1 MRNSH
6 RNGRAGR
13 ASPARA
19 RHHACHVSA
28 FTLAL
33 ALGAGVTPA
42 LAAETPPAAP
52 ETSATPFT
60 DIVVTA
66 QKRATNVQKTPLS
79 ITALSADL
87 LKANAVA
94 DAVDLN
100 GLVPGLVVS
109 TSEGYERNLAIR
121 GIGFNVPQND
131 SAQPSISYHV
141 DGIYIVNPVAL
152 NTNFLDVD
160 HLEVVRGPQGTVYG
174 QNSTGGTVNL
184 VTVQPK
190 LGQTS
195 GYVHVDAGM
204 FALASFEG
212 AINLPVGDTLAIRI
226 AAQGTHHDGYARAT
240 QVPGTSGD
248 YPLSNENSVHGRIT
262 VLYQPDEKFS
272 LELRGEYARARN
284 NETEG
289 KNIFDPNPN
298 PWQQTSDWPGK
309 LQYDNDLLSA
319 TGTYDFGFAKL
330 KVLASWQMVRQNGS
344 VNEDGLDLP
353 TSIAV
358 YGYTDPNNSANV
370 YNTVHDLQ
378 YFYHRSTAKTAE
390 VDLASPGG
398 QTVDWIVGA
407 FYLASDYRVGYD
419 QYATNMYPTP
429 GDPTSLLNQLYP
441 VVTDPNALG
450 FVGGDGNFYYPY
462 FYSISYLTRHSWS
475 GYGQATLHLTPKLRL
490 TGGARFTH
498 DTNTT
503 SIGDYAYSP
512 VVVAQT
518 NTAWTGKVGIEYD
531 LADRTLAY
539 GSWSTGFKPGGGNI
553 SASPIVLGYTYQP
566 ETIKAWELGVKTT
579 QAGGKLRLNLAGF
592 YYFYDSL
599 QFEGEDA
606 LAFQGGVAN
615 IPALHV
621 YGVEAEVNAILPAG
635 FRFDGNATLEGSKM
649 TGHYFLLDNITGYN
663 IDKQIFAASPIGL
676 NCALPGFTPSCI
688 SQDVAARSSA
698 YYDVYGN
705 PAPNLP
711 SVTATGTLSQT
722 LALAG
727 HSALTTAVQGEYR
740 HSYVNA
746 AYGDVVIDGVHVY
759 RTPGY
764 LLWNVSLRYKP
775 ADPNLSFSASV
786 KNVFNTGAVLGQFT
800 NQFGGEVTRQYT
812 PPRRLIV
819 SAEYRF

>member
-1 MRNSH
+1 MSRFN
-6 RNGRAGR
+6 RYGRVRACRAGGL
-13 ASPARA
+13 
-19 RHHACHVSA
+19 VS
-28 FTLAL
+28 TLAL
-33 ALGAGVTPA
+33 IVAAPA
-42 LAAETPPAAP
+42 AWAADADPVPPPADSAAAP
-52 ETSATPFT
+52 LT

-66 QKRATNVQKTPLS
+66 QKRESNVQKTPLT
-79 ITALSADL
+79 ITALPSDL
-87 LKANAVA
+87 LKQNSVS

-121 GIGFNVPQND
+121 GIGFNIAQND
-131 SAQPSISYHV
+131 SGQPSVSYHV
-141 DGIYIVNPVAL
+141 DGVYIANPVAL

-190 LGQTS
+190 LGQTT
-195 GYVHVDAGM
+195 GFLHLDTGM
-204 FALASFEG
+204 YALAQFEG
-212 AINLPVGDTLAIRI
+212 AINLPVGETVAVRI

-240 QVPGTSGD
+240 AVPGTNGD
-248 YPLSNENSVHGRIT
+248 YQLSNENSVHGRIT
-262 VLYQPDEKFS
+262 VLFEPSDKFN
-272 LELRGEYARARN
+272 LTLRAEYARARN

-298 PWQQTSDWPGK
+298 PWEETSDWPGK

-319 TGTYDFGFAKL
+319 TANYDFGFAKL
-330 KVLASWQMVRQNGS
+330 KVLGSWQMVRQNGS
-344 VNEDGLDLP
+344 VNEDGLDLADA
-353 TSIAV
+353 IATYGYPGGT
-358 YGYTDPNNSANV
+358 YGYT
-370 YNTVHDLQ
+370 TVHDLQ
-378 YFYHRSTAKTAE
+378 YFYHRSAAKTAE

-407 FYLASDYRVGYD
+407 FYLSSNYHVGYD
-419 QYATNMYPTP
+419 QYAVNSYPVA
-429 GDPTSLLNQLYP
+429 GQPTSLQNQLFP
-441 VVTDPNALG
+441 TVTDPDDLG
-450 FVGGDGNFYYPY
+450 FEGADGNFYYPY
-462 FYSISYLTRHSWS
+462 FYSISTLTRHSWS
-475 GYGQATLHLTPKLRL
+475 GYGQATLHLTSRLRL

-498 DTNTT
+498 DSNTT
-503 SIGDYAYSP
+503 DIVDYAESP
-512 VVVAQT
+512 VFVSQT
-518 NTAWTGKVGIEYD
+518 NTAWTGKVGVEYD
-531 LADRTLAY
+531 LAARTMAY

-553 SASPIVLGYTYQP
+553 SANPIVLGYTYSP

-579 QAGGKLRLNLAGF
+579 QMGGKLRLNVAGF
-592 YYFYDSL
+592 YYFYDNL

-621 YGVEAEVNAILPAG
+621 YGLEGEMNAILPAG
-635 FRFDGNATLEGSKM
+635 FRFDGNMTVEGSKM
-649 TGHYFLLDNITGYN
+649 TAHYDLLDNITGYN
-663 IDKQIFAASPIGL
+663 IDKQLFANYSNGL
-676 NCALPGFTPSCI
+676 NCALPGSTPSCV
-688 SQDVAARSSA
+688 SQDIAARSSA

-711 SVTATGTLSQT
+711 SITATGTLSQT
-722 LALAG
+722 MELHG
-727 HSALTTAVQGEYR
+727 GALTTSVQGNYR

-764 LLWNVSLRYKP
+764 VLWNFALRYKP
-775 ADPNLSFSASV
+775 EDSRFAFQAAV
-786 KNVFNTGAVLGQFT
+786 KNIFNNGAVLGQMT
-800 NQFGGEVTRQYT
+800 NQFGGEVTRQYE

-819 SAEYRF
+819 SAEYHF

>member
-1 MRNSH
+1 MRNWD
-6 RNGRAGR
+6 RF
-13 ASPARA
+13 ASAESRPLVCGLRGFGQ
-19 RHHACHVSA
+19 VSA
-28 FTLAL
+28 AALTLAL
-33 ALGAGVTPA
+33 G
-42 LAAETPPAAP
+42 LAAVPACAADGAPAAD
-52 ETSATPFT
+52 SAAPIT

-66 QKRATNVQKTPLS
+66 QKRESNVQKTPLT
-79 ITALSADL
+79 ITALPAEL
-87 LKANAVA
+87 LKQNAVA

-141 DGIYIVNPVAL
+141 DGVYIANPVAL

-190 LGQTS
+190 LGQTT
-195 GYVHVDAGM
+195 GFVHLDTGM
-204 FALASFEG
+204 YALAQFEG
-212 AINLPVGDTLAIRI
+212 AINLPIGDTLAVRI

-240 QVPGTSGD
+240 DVPGTNGD
-248 YPLSNENSVHGRIT
+248 YQLSNENSLHGRIT
-262 VLYQPDEKFS
+262 VLWQPDDKFS
-272 LELRGEYARARN
+272 LELRAEYARARN

-309 LQYDNDLLSA
+309 LQYDNDLFSA
-319 TGTYDFGFAKL
+319 TANYDFGFAKL
-330 KVLASWQMVRQNGS
+330 KVLGSWQMVRQNGS
-344 VNEDGLDLP
+344 VNEDGLDMANA
-353 TSIAV
+353 IATYGV
-358 YGYTDPNNSANV
+358 SGGTYGYT
-370 YNTVHDLQ
+370 TVHDLQ

-419 QYATNMYPTP
+419 QYAINAFPTP
-429 GDPTSLLNQLYP
+429 GDPTSLPNNLYP
-441 VVTDPNALG
+441 IVTDPNAQLG
-450 FVGGDGNFYYPY
+450 FDAANGDGYPY

-475 GYGQATLHLTPKLRL
+475 GYGQATVHLTSRLRL

-498 DTNTT
+498 DSNTT
-503 SIGDYAYSP
+503 SICDYVCTTP
-512 VVVAQT
+512 VDVAQT
-518 NTAWTGKVGIEYD
+518 NTAWTGKIGVEYD
-531 LADRTLAY
+531 LADKTMAY

-553 SASPIVLGYTYQP
+553 SANPIVLGYTYSP
-566 ETIKAWELGVKTT
+566 ETIKAWELGLKTT
-579 QAGGKLRLNLAGF
+579 QLNGKLRLNLAGF

-621 YGVEAEVNAILPAG
+621 YGLEAEMNAILPAG
-635 FRFDGNATLEGSKM
+635 FRFDGNMTVEGSKM

-663 IDKQIFAASPIGL
+663 IDKQIFANNPIGL
-676 NCALPGFTPSCI
+676 NCALPGPYNTSSCI
-688 SQDVAARSSA
+688 NQDITARQSA
-698 YYDVYGN
+698 YYDAYGN

-711 SVTATGTLSQT
+711 SVTATGTLGHT
-722 LALAG
+722 LRLANG
-727 HSALTTAVQGEYR
+727 STFTTAVQGQYR
-740 HSYVNA
+740 HSYINA

-759 RTPGY
+759 RTPSY
-764 LLWNVSLRYKP
+764 VLWNLSLRYRP
-775 ADPNLSFSASV
+775 TDPNLTFSASV

-800 NQFGGEVTRQYT
+800 NQFGGEVTRQYE

>member
-1 MRNSH
+1 MGYKVRIGRTDGDSLVRNRLCLAQVS
-6 RNGRAGR
+6 GLAIALGLGLG
-13 ASPARA
+13 ASP
-19 RHHACHVSA
+19 VQ
-28 FTLAL
+28 
-33 ALGAGVTPA
+33 
-42 LAAETPPAAP
+42 AAESAATSAEPAAAP
-52 ETSATPFT
+52 IT

-66 QKRATNVQKTPLS
+66 QKRESNVQRTPLS
-79 ITALSADL
+79 ITALPADL
-87 LKANAVA
+87 LKQNGVA

-160 HLEVVRGPQGTVYG
+160 HVEVVRGPQGTVYG

-184 VTVQPK
+184 ITVQPK

-195 GYVHVDAGM
+195 GYVHADAGM
-204 FALASFEG
+204 FALAGFEG
-212 AINLPVGDTLAIRI
+212 AINLPVGDTVAIRI
-226 AAQGTHHDGYARAT
+226 AAQGTHHDGYAKAT

-248 YPLSNENSVHGRIT
+248 YQLSNENSLHGRIT
-262 VLYQPDEKFS
+262 VLYQPDDKFS
-272 LELRGEYARARN
+272 LELRAEYARARN

-298 PWQQTSDWPGK
+298 PWEQTSDWPGK
-309 LQYDNDLLSA
+309 LQYDNDLFSA
-319 TGTYDFGFAKL
+319 TANYDFGFAKL
-330 KVLASWQMVRQNGS
+330 KVLGSWQMVRQNGS

-358 YGYTDPNNSANV
+358 YGYTDPTNSANV

-419 QYATNMYPTP
+419 QYALNAYPVT
-429 GDPTSLLNQLYP
+429 GDPTSLQNQLYP
-441 VVTDPNALG
+441 IVTDPNALG
-450 FVGGDGNFYYPY
+450 FDSPNGYYYPY

-475 GYGQATLHLTPKLRL
+475 GYGQATLHVTPALRI

-498 DTNTT
+498 DSNTT
-503 SIGDYAYSP
+503 NIVDYAGSP
-512 VVVAQT
+512 VFVAQT
-518 NTAWTGKVGIEYD
+518 NTAWTGKVGVEYD
-531 LADRTLAY
+531 LAAKTMAY

-553 SASPIVLGYTYQP
+553 SANPVVLGFTYQP

-579 QAGGKLRLNLAGF
+579 QLDGKLRLNLAGF
-592 YYFYDSL
+592 YYFYDQL
-599 QFEGEDA
+599 QYEGEDA

-615 IPALHV
+615 IPAMHV
-621 YGVEAEVNAILPAG
+621 YGLEAEMNAILPAG

-649 TGHYFLLDNITGYN
+649 TGHYQVLDNITGYN
-663 IDKQIFAASPIGL
+663 IDKQIFARNPAGL
-676 NCALPGFTPSCI
+676 NCALPGLSDTPCI
-688 SQDVAARSSA
+688 SQDIAARSAA

-711 SVTATGTLSQT
+711 SVTATGTLSHT

-727 HSALTTAVQGEYR
+727 HSSLTTAVQGTYR

-746 AYGDVVIDGVHVY
+746 AYGDKVIDGVHVY
-759 RTPGY
+759 LTPGY
-764 LLWNVSLRYKP
+764 VLWNLSLRYKP
-775 ADPNLSFSASV
+775 EDTNLTFSASV

-800 NQFGGEVTRQYT
+800 NQFGGEVTRQYE
-812 PPRRLIV
+812 PPRRVVV
-819 SAEYRF
+819 SAEYKF

>member
-1 MRNSH
+1 MTISD
-6 RNGRAGR
+6 RNGRTPFFRPQTSLLAVMLGLAAG
-13 ASPARA
+13 
-19 RHHACHVSA
+19 
-28 FTLAL
+28 
-33 ALGAGVTPA
+33 PA
-42 LAAETPPAAP
+42 LAAEAPATPVETTAAP
-52 ETSATPFT
+52 IT

-66 QKRATNVQKTPLS
+66 QKRESNVQRTPLS
-79 ITALSADL
+79 ITALPADL

-141 DGIYIVNPVAL
+141 DGIYIANPVAL

-160 HLEVVRGPQGTVYG
+160 HIEVVRGPQGTVFG

-190 LGQTS
+190 LGQTT
-195 GYVHVDAGM
+195 GYIHADAGM

-226 AAQGTHHDGYARAT
+226 AAQGTHHDGYAKAT
-240 QVPGTSGD
+240 EVPGTSGD
-248 YPLSNENSVHGRIT
+248 YQLSNENSLHGRIT
-262 VLYQPDEKFS
+262 VLFQPDDKFS
-272 LELRGEYARARN
+272 LELRAEYARARN

-298 PWQQTSDWPGK
+298 PWQETSDWPGK
-309 LQYDNDLLSA
+309 LQYDNDLVSA
-319 TGTYDFGFAKL
+319 TGNYDFGFAKL
-330 KVLASWQMVRQNGS
+330 KVLTSWQMVRQNGS

-358 YGYTDPNNSANV
+358 YGYTDPSNPANS

-378 YFYHRSTAKTAE
+378 YFYHRSAAKTAE

-398 QTVDWIVGA
+398 QTVDWILGA
-407 FYLASDYRVGYD
+407 FYLASNYRVGYD

-429 GDPTSLLNQLYP
+429 GDPTSLLNQLNP
-441 VVTDPNALG
+441 QVTNPNDLG

-475 GYGQATLHLTPKLRL
+475 GYGQATLHLTSRLRL
-490 TGGARFTH
+490 TGGARYTH
-498 DTNTT
+498 DSNTT
-503 SIGDYAYSP
+503 DIVDYAGSP
-512 VVVAQT
+512 VFVAQT
-518 NTAWTGKVGIEYD
+518 NTAWTGKVGVEYD
-531 LADRTLAY
+531 LAARTMAY

-553 SASPIVLGYTYQP
+553 SANPVVLGYTYQP
-566 ETIKAWELGVKTT
+566 ERIKAWELGVKTT
-579 QAGGKLRLNLAGF
+579 QLDGKLRLNLAGF

-621 YGVEAEVNAILPAG
+621 YGLEAEANAILPAG
-635 FRFDGNATLEGSKM
+635 FRFDGNATVEGSKM
-649 TGHYFLLDNITGYN
+649 TAHYSLLDNITGYN
-663 IDKQIFAASPIGL
+663 IDKQIFASNPAGL
-676 NCALPGFTPSCI
+676 NCALPGLSTTPCI
-688 SQDVAARSSA
+688 AQDVAARESA

-722 LALAG
+722 LSLG
-727 HSALTTAVQGEYR
+727 GRSALTTAVQGEYR

-746 AYGDVVIDGVHVY
+746 AYGDKVIDGVHVY
-759 RTPGY
+759 LTPGY
-764 LLWNVSLRYKP
+764 VLWNLSLRYKP
-775 ADPNLSFSASV
+775 EDPNLTFSASL
-786 KNVFNTGAVLGQFT
+786 KNVFNNGAVLGQFT
-800 NQFGGEVTRQYT
+800 NQFGGEVTRQYE

>member
-1 MRNSH
+1 MRTLQ
-6 RNGRAGR
+6 RCGRQAGG
-13 ASPARA
+13 
-19 RHHACHVSA
+19 
-28 FTLAL
+28 LAL
-33 ALGAGVTPA
+33 TLMLAMGAGTVAHAADADPAATPA
-42 LAAETPPAAP
+42 EASAAP
-52 ETSATPFT
+52 LT

-66 QKRATNVQKTPLS
+66 QKRESNVQKTPLT
-79 ITALSADL
+79 ITALPADL
-87 LKANAVA
+87 LKQNGVS

-121 GIGFNVPQND
+121 GIGFNIAQND
-131 SAQPSISYHV
+131 SGQPSVSYHV
-141 DGIYIVNPVAL
+141 DGVYIANPVAL

-190 LGQTS
+190 LGQTT
-195 GYVHVDAGM
+195 GFLHLDTGM
-204 FALASFEG
+204 YALAQFEG
-212 AINLPVGDTLAIRI
+212 AINVPVGETVAIRI

-240 QVPGTSGD
+240 QVPGTNGD
-248 YPLSNENSVHGRIT
+248 YALSNENSLHGRIT
-262 VLYQPDEKFS
+262 VLFEPSDKFN
-272 LELRGEYARARN
+272 LTLRAEYARARN

-289 KNIFDPNPN
+289 KNIFDPNPD

-309 LQYDNDLLSA
+309 LQYDNDLFSA
-319 TGTYDFGFAKL
+319 TANYDFGFAKL
-330 KVLASWQMVRQNGS
+330 KVLGSWQMVRQNGS
-344 VNEDGLDLP
+344 VNEDGLDLANAV
-353 TSIAV
+353 SILGYPGGT
-358 YGYTDPNNSANV
+358 YGYTD
-370 YNTVHDLQ
+370 VHDLQ

-419 QYATNMYPTP
+419 QYAVNSYPVA
-429 GDPTSLLNQLYP
+429 GQPTSLLNQLYP
-441 VVTDPNALG
+441 QVTDPDALG
-450 FVGGDGNFYYPY
+450 FEGADGNFYYPY

-475 GYGQATLHLTPKLRL
+475 GYGQATLHLTSRLRL

-498 DTNTT
+498 DSNTT
-503 SIGDYAYSP
+503 NIVDYAGSP
-512 VVVAQT
+512 VFVSET
-518 NTAWTGKVGIEYD
+518 NTAWTGKVGVEYD
-531 LADRTLAY
+531 LAAKTMAY

-553 SASPIVLGYTYQP
+553 SASPIVLGYTYNP

-579 QAGGKLRLNLAGF
+579 QMGGKLRLNVAGF
-592 YYFYDSL
+592 YYFYDNL

-606 LAFQGGVAN
+606 VAYQGGVAN

-621 YGVEAEVNAILPAG
+621 YGIEGEMNAVLPAG
-635 FRFDGNATLEGSKM
+635 FRFDGNVTVEGSKM
-649 TGHYFLLDNITGYN
+649 TGHYDLLDNITGYN
-663 IDKQIFAASPIGL
+663 IDKQVFAQYPYGDSCVFASTACY
-676 NCALPGFTPSCI
+676 N
-688 SQDVAARSSA
+688 QDVAARSSA

-711 SVTATGTLSQT
+711 SVTATGTLSQA
-722 LALAG
+722 LALHG
-727 HSALTTAVQGEYR
+727 GTLTTAVQGNYR

-764 LLWNVSLRYKP
+764 VLWNLSLRYKP
-775 ADPNLSFSASV
+775 DNSPFLFQAAV
-786 KNVFNTGAVLGQFT
+786 KNLFNNGAVLGQMT
-800 NQFGGEVTRQYT
+800 NQFGGEVTRQYE
-812 PPRRLIV
+812 PPRRLVV

>member
-1 MRNSH
+1 MTNH
-6 RNGRAGR
+6 LTF
-13 ASPARA
+13 ARRQTFA
-19 RHHACHVSA
+19 AMHVSA
-28 FTLAL
+28 LAL
-33 ALGAGVTPA
+33 ALGATPA
-42 LAAETPPAAP
+42 WADTPAAATT
-52 ETSATPFT
+52 ETAAAPIT

-66 QKRATNVQKTPLS
+66 QKRESNVQKTPLT

-87 LKANAVA
+87 LKTNAVA

-100 GLVPGLVVS
+100 GLVPGLVVT

-141 DGIYIVNPVAL
+141 DGVYIANPVAL

-184 VTVQPK
+184 VTTQPQ
-190 LGQTS
+190 LGKT
-195 GYVHVDAGM
+195 GGFLKVDGGM
-204 FALASFEG
+204 FALAQFEG
-212 AINLPVGDTLAIRI
+212 ALNLPVGDTLAIRI

-240 QVPGTSGD
+240 EVPGTSGD
-248 YPLSNENSVHGRIT
+248 YQLSNENSLHGRIT
-262 VLYQPDEKFS
+262 ILFKPDDKFS
-272 LELRGEYARARN
+272 LELRAEYARARN

-309 LQYDNDLLSA
+309 LQYDNDLYSL

-330 KVLASWQMVRQNGS
+330 KVLGSWQMVRQNGS
-344 VNEDGLDLP
+344 VNEDGLDLANA
-353 TSIAV
+353 IAI
-358 YGYTDPNNSANV
+358 YGYTDPNNPANV

-378 YFYHRSTAKTAE
+378 YFYHRSSAKTAE
-390 VDLASPGG
+390 IDLASPGG
-398 QTVDWIVGA
+398 QTLDWILGA

-419 QYATNMYPTP
+419 QYATNMYPTA

-441 VVTDPNALG
+441 IVTDPNALG
-450 FVGGDGNFYYPY
+450 FVGADNNFYYPY

-475 GYGQATLHLTPKLRL
+475 GYGQATLHLTPQLRL

-498 DTNTT
+498 DSNTT

-512 VVVAQT
+512 VDVAET
-518 NTAWTGKVGIEYD
+518 NTAWTGKVGLEYD
-531 LADRTLAY
+531 LAARTMAY

-553 SASPIVLGYTYQP
+553 SANPIVLGYTYQP

-615 IPALHV
+615 IPSMHV
-621 YGVEAEVNAILPAG
+621 YGVEAEMNAVLPAG
-635 FRFDGNATLEGSKM
+635 FRFDGNLTVEGSKM
-649 TGHYFLLDNITGYN
+649 TGHYLLLDNITGYN

-688 SQDVAARSSA
+688 AQDVAARSSA

-711 SVTATGTLSQT
+711 AVTATGTLAHT
-722 LALAG
+722 LRFG
-727 HSALTTAVQGEYR
+727 DGSSLTSGVEGTYR
-740 HSYVNA
+740 QSYVNA
-746 AYGDVVIDGVHVY
+746 PYGDKVIDGVHVY

-764 LLWNVSLRYKP
+764 VLWNLSLRYKP
-775 ADPNLSFSASV
+775 TDPNLTFSAAV
-786 KNVFNTGAVLGQFT
+786 RNVFNTGAVLGQFT
-800 NQFGGEVTRQYT
+800 NQFGGEVTRQYE

-819 SAEYRF
+819 SAEYKF

>member
-1 MRNSH
+1 MSYRD
-6 RNGRAGR
+6 RFAGAQSR
-13 ASPARA
+13 LANRRLRQISVAA
-19 RHHACHVSA
+19 LV
-28 FTLAL
+28 LAL
-33 ALGAGVTPA
+33 RAMPA
-42 LAAETPPAAP
+42 CAAEAPGAAVPADSSAAP
-52 ETSATPFT
+52 IT

-66 QKRATNVQKTPLS
+66 QKRESNVQKTPLT
-79 ITALSADL
+79 ITALPADL
-87 LKANAVA
+87 LKQNAVA

-141 DGIYIVNPVAL
+141 DGIYIANPVAL

-160 HLEVVRGPQGTVYG
+160 HVEVVRGPQGTVYG

-195 GYVHVDAGM
+195 GYVHADAGM

-212 AINLPVGDTLAIRI
+212 AINLPVSDTIAVRI

-248 YPLSNENSVHGRIT
+248 YQLSNENSLHGRIT
-262 VLYQPDEKFS
+262 VLFQPDDKFS
-272 LELRGEYARARN
+272 LELRAEYARARN

-289 KNIFDPNPN
+289 KNIFDPNPD

-309 LQYDNDLLSA
+309 LQYDNDLVSA
-319 TGTYDFGFAKL
+319 TASYDFGFARL
-330 KVLASWQMVRQNGS
+330 KALGSWQMVRQNGS
-344 VNEDGLDLP
+344 VNEDGLDLANA
-353 TSIAV
+353 IATYGYPGGE
-358 YGYTDPNNSANV
+358 YGYT
-370 YNTVHDLQ
+370 TVHDLQ

-390 VDLASPGG
+390 LDLASPGG

-419 QYATNMYPTP
+419 QYAINAYPVT
-429 GDPTSLLNQLYP
+429 GDPTSLQNQLYP
-441 VVTDPNALG
+441 IVTDPNALG
-450 FVGGDGNFYYPY
+450 FDSPNGYYYPY

-475 GYGQATLHLTPKLRL
+475 AYGQATVHLTPRFRL
-490 TGGARFTH
+490 TGGARYTH
-498 DTNTT
+498 DSNTT

-512 VVVAQT
+512 TVVSQT
-518 NTAWTGKVGIEYD
+518 NTAWTGKVGLEYD
-531 LADRTLAY
+531 LAARTMAY

-553 SASPIVLGYTYQP
+553 SANPIVLGFTFNP
-566 ETIKAWELGVKTT
+566 ETIKAWELGLKTT
-579 QAGGKLRLNLAGF
+579 QLDGKLRLNLAGF
-592 YYFYDSL
+592 YYFYDNL

-621 YGVEAEVNAILPAG
+621 YGVEAELNAILPAG
-635 FRFDGNATLEGSKM
+635 FRFDGNMTVEGSKM
-649 TGHYFLLDNITGYN
+649 TAHYQLLDNINGYA
-663 IDKQIFAASPIGL
+663 IDKQLFANYSNGL
-676 NCALPGFTPSCI
+676 NCALPGFTPSCVA
-688 SQDVAARSSA
+688 QDIAARSSA

-722 LALAG
+722 FGLG
-727 HSALTTAVQGEYR
+727 GTSSFTTAVQGEYR

-764 LLWNVSLRYKP
+764 LLWNLSLRYKP
-775 ADPNLSFSASV
+775 NDPNLTFYASV
-786 KNVFNTGAVLGQFT
+786 KNVFNDGAVLGQFT
-800 NQFGGEVTRQYT
+800 NQFGGEVTRQYE
-812 PPRRLIV
+812 PPRRVIV

>member
-1 MRNSH
+1 MNTNH
-6 RNGRAGR
+6 RLAGSFG
-13 ASPARA
+13 ASAL
-19 RHHACHVSA
+19 V
-28 FTLAL
+28 LAIM
-33 ALGAGVTPA
+33 
-42 LAAETPPAAP
+42 LAAAPAHAADAAPAAD
-52 ETSATPFT
+52 SAAAPIT

-66 QKRATNVQKTPLS
+66 QKRETNVQRTPLS
-79 ITALSADL
+79 ITALPADL
-87 LKANAVA
+87 LKQNAVA

-141 DGIYIVNPVAL
+141 DGIYIANPVAL

-195 GYVHVDAGM
+195 GFVKVDTGM
-204 FALASFEG
+204 FRLAQFEAAL
-212 AINLPVGDTLAIRI
+212 NLPVGDTIAVRI
-226 AAQGTHHDGYARAT
+226 AAQGTHHDGYAVAT
-240 QVPGTSGD
+240 QVPGTGGN
-248 YPLSNENSVHGRIT
+248 YPLSDENSVHGRIT
-262 VLYQPDEKFS
+262 VLFRPDDKFS

-289 KNIFDPNPN
+289 KNIFDPDPN
-298 PWQQTSDWPGK
+298 PWRQTSDWPGK

-319 TGTYDFGFAKL
+319 TATYDFGFAKAKL
-330 KVLASWQMVRQNGS
+330 LGSWQMVRQNGS
-344 VNEDGLDLP
+344 VNEDGLDMANA
-353 TSIAV
+353 IATYGV
-358 YGYTDPNNSANV
+358 PGGTYGYT
-370 YNTVHDLQ
+370 TVHDLQ
-378 YFYHRSTAKTAE
+378 YFYHRSTATTAE
-390 VDLASPGG
+390 FDLASPGG
-398 QTVDWIVGA
+398 QTIDWIVGA

-419 QYATNMYPTP
+419 QYALNVYPTT

-441 VVTDPNALG
+441 IVTDPNALG
-450 FVGGDGNFYYPY
+450 FDSGANGYFYPY

-475 GYGQATLHLTPKLRL
+475 AYGQATWHITPRFRL
-490 TGGARFTH
+490 TGGVRYTH
-498 DTNTT
+498 DSNTT
-503 SIGDYAYSP
+503 SIGDYAYP
-512 VVVAQT
+512 AVNVAEA
-518 NTAWTGKVGIEYD
+518 NNAWTGKVGLEYD
-531 LADRTLAY
+531 LAEKTMAY

-553 SASPIVLGYTYQP
+553 SANPIVLGYTYQP

-579 QAGGKLRLNLAGF
+579 QLDGKLRLNLAGF
-592 YYFYDSL
+592 YYFYDQL

-621 YGVEAEVNAILPAG
+621 YGIEAEMNAVLPAG
-635 FRFDGNATLEGSKM
+635 FRFDGNLTVEGSKM
-649 TGHYFLLDNITGYN
+649 TGHYLLLDNIGGYA
-663 IDKQIFAASPIGL
+663 IDKQIFANNPIGL

-688 SQDVAARSSA
+688 AQDVAARQSA

-711 SVTATGTLSQT
+711 AVTATGTLNHT
-722 LALAG
+722 LQLPGAG
-727 HSALTTAVQGEYR
+727 TINTAVQGEYR
-740 HSYVNA
+740 HSYINA
-746 AYGDVVIDGVHVY
+746 AYGDVVYNGVHVY

-764 LLWNVSLRYKP
+764 VLWNFSLRYKP
-775 ADPNLSFSASV
+775 ANPALTFSATV

-800 NQFGGEVTRQYT
+800 NQFGGEVTRQYE